1 METLKKFTDNK
12 ERVEAEFIGFME
24 QSIWNCA
31 RNVTRKVSAEELRNS
46 GISLEALYKG
56 EYINYIPVEDR
67 HDFEDKYEIMNLQ
80 VLIKSDLLKV
90 LFDRLT
96 QREKQ
101 VLILRVGF
109 DYDYEEIG
117 EILGI
122 TPKRAKDYKYQGLRK
137 VRKYKNG
144 RNKQN

>member
-1 METLKKFTDNK
+1 
-12 ERVEAEFIGFME
+12 
-24 QSIWNCA
+24 
-31 RNVTRKVSAEELRNS
+31 
-46 GISLEALYKG
+46 
-56 EYINYIPVEDR
+56 
-67 HDFEDKYEIMNLQ
+67 MNLQ

>member
-1 METLKKFTDNK
+1 M
-12 ERVEAEFIGFME
+12 
-24 QSIWNCA
+24 
-31 RNVTRKVSAEELRNS
+31 
-46 GISLEALYKG
+46 
-56 EYINYIPVEDR
+56 
-67 HDFEDKYEIMNLQ
+67 
-80 VLIKSDLLKV
+80 
-90 LFDRLT
+90 
-96 QREKQ
+96 
-101 VLILRVGF
+101 ILRVGF

>member
-1 METLKKFTDNK
+1 MKASGEFVQFYRAIANLSTGANYRPKYWTLQPD
-12 ERVEAEFIGFME
+12 
-24 QSIWNCA
+24 
-31 RNVTRKVSAEELRNS
+31 
-46 GISLEALYKG
+46 
-56 EYINYIPVEDR
+56 
-67 HDFEDKYEIMNLQ
+67 
-80 VLIKSDLLKV
+80 KSDLLKV

-122 TPKRAKDYKYQGLRK
+122 TPKRAKDYIRLRLYHHTRHTG
-137 VRKYKNG
+137 RKRDTARVLRPDRDAVLLLRRVG
-144 RNKQN
+144 FGTDVQ